1 MIRPTIGQQMDIAWR
16 AALPVTLTLVLLFV
30 ALLSWHLPKLG
41 TIGAACVMVSVF
53 FWSLHQPGLMTMW
66 GVLAIGLVH
75 DLLTFAPFGVGLL
88 VLLLVHGIAVSRRK
102 AVIGLP
108 FFLIWM
114 VFGLVAAGAAI
125 VTWILVSFLQDQ
137 FVDPQEAVRLF
148 LLAFTCY
155 PPLAAFFAWIERRL
169 LPTA

>member
-1 MIRPTIGQQMDIAWR
+1 MFPQPEHLRAVAQQ
-16 AALPVTLTLVLLFV
+16 AAVR
-30 ALLSWHLPKLG
+30 
-41 TIGAACVMVSVF
+41 
-53 FWSLHQPGLMTMW
+53 
-66 GVLAIGLVH
+66 
-75 DLLTFAPFGVGLL
+75 FAETPFP
-88 VLLLVHGIAVSRRK
+88 LLLVHGIAVSRRK

-114 VFGLVAAGAAI
+114 VFGLVAAGATV